1 MVAGGPAEI
10 MYGGGSEAALIVGGG
25 AVLMCGG
32 AWGSRRACDTYGG
45 GGGSPDGGGG
55 RLRCWCMVTRGMRCL
70 CMAVV
75 TADGLSP
82 VDSDDDTGVSWF
94 VLTWLGYMS
103 V

>member
-1 MVAGGPAEI
+1 M
-10 MYGGGSEAALIVGGG
+10 
-25 AVLMCGG
+25 
-32 AWGSRRACDTYGG
+32 
-45 GGGSPDGGGG
+45 
-55 RLRCWCMVTRGMRCL
+55 RCWCMVTRGRRCL